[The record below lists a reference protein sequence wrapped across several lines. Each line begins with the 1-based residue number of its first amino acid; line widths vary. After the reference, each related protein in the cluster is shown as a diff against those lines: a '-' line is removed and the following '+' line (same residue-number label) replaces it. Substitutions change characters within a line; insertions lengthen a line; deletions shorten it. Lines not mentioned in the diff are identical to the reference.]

1 MTDNAIELRNVNKS
15 FTIVKKNGKKLIKEK
30 KIHNVLNNITFDV
43 PYGTV
48 LGIIGRNGCGK
59 STLLSIIAR
68 IIEPDSGTVKI
79 NGKIA
84 SILELGMG
92 FHSDL
97 SGRDNIYL
105 KGELYGFSKKI
116 IDSKVEQI
124 INYSE
129 LGEYIDNPVRTYS
142 SGMVGRLAFSI
153 MVNVDAD
160 IVLVDE
166 VLSTGDVAFAMKAE
180 EHFKRMSKSGK
191 TVIIVSHNS
200 ATLET
205 MCNRAIWIEKGVI
218 KADGDV
224 KEVSAYYEKEM
235 NNSTS
240 IIEELANEN
249 DPVAQYR
256 MAKMQPVDS
265 PEYLRYLE
273 RSAISGY
280 LDAQIEYADYLSKTG
295 IDSNLRLAKQY
306 YSSAADRGS
315 EKAKYRLSV
324 LINSDVLKNRK
335 KLVEEYDKLAS
346 DDPPLYFRYAE
357 LLRNTSMNE
366 GELEKSFKIFQEN
379 ADNGNVPSMH
389 QVGVMAIE
397 GVGCSKNIPLAIE
410 YLQKSADN
418 LNVESI
424 ILLGTIY
431 EEGLLVDRDEKKA
444 FDYYKKAA
452 ELGIERYQFK
462 LATMYRD
469 GRGVEKNPK
478 EANIW
483 FSTYASSMVSWY
495 QCWIADYIFDKNLDD
510 KAVALDLLRESAN
523 AHNTYAKERY
533 RLFSEQYKR

>member
-166 VLSTGDVAFAMKAE
+166 VLSTGDVACAMKAE
-180 EHFKRMSKSGK
+180 EHGKRMSKG
-191 TVIIVSHNS
+191 
-200 ATLET
+200 
-205 MCNRAIWIEKGVI
+205 
-218 KADGDV
+218 
-224 KEVSAYYEKEM
+224 
-235 NNSTS
+235 
-240 IIEELANEN
+240 
-249 DPVAQYR
+249 
-256 MAKMQPVDS
+256 
-265 PEYLRYLE
+265 
-273 RSAISGY
+273 
-280 LDAQIEYADYLSKTG
+280 
-295 IDSNLRLAKQY
+295 
-306 YSSAADRGS
+306 
-315 EKAKYRLSV
+315 
-324 LINSDVLKNRK
+324 
-335 KLVEEYDKLAS
+335 
-346 DDPPLYFRYAE
+346 
-357 LLRNTSMNE
+357 
-366 GELEKSFKIFQEN
+366 
-379 ADNGNVPSMH
+379 
-389 QVGVMAIE
+389 
-397 GVGCSKNIPLAIE
+397 
-410 YLQKSADN
+410 
-418 LNVESI
+418 
-424 ILLGTIY
+424 
-431 EEGLLVDRDEKKA
+431 
-444 FDYYKKAA
+444 
-452 ELGIERYQFK
+452 
-462 LATMYRD
+462 
-469 GRGVEKNPK
+469 
-478 EANIW
+478 
-483 FSTYASSMVSWY
+483 
-495 QCWIADYIFDKNLDD
+495 
-510 KAVALDLLRESAN
+510 
-523 AHNTYAKERY
+523 
-533 RLFSEQYKR
+533 